1 METKTLSL
9 IAEKCPIVHCIT
21 NYVTINDCAN
31 IILAVG
37 ASPIMADDIAEV
49 EDIVSIAG
57 ALVINIGSLNELTI
71 PAMVRAGRRANA
83 LRRPVILDPV
93 GVGASALRNET
104 ITKLLQEIRFSVIR
118 GNISEIHAVAHG
130 SGGAHGVDAD
140 AADALNS
147 TNISGVIESA
157 KALSNRTG
165 AVIAISGA
173 T

>member
-118 GNISEIHAVAHG
+118 GNISEIHAVAH
-130 SGGAHGVDAD
+130 
-140 AADALNS
+140 
-147 TNISGVIESA
+147 
-157 KALSNRTG
+157 
-165 AVIAISGA
+165 
-173 T
+173 